1 MSEFVNILVTGI
13 VDAIEE
19 FFSALT
25 VPTKRY
31 TLEAFFVSLVFL
43 VASVVAYIFDLFTFV
58 DWQEALTCSILLGI
72 IVLIDT
78 STRSTIKG
86 NLGKIR
92 EVASRFSY
100 TGEEEEIIE
109 DNDELVDDNVD
120 KEVVENGTGE

>member
-1 MSEFVNILVTGI
+1 VSEFVNILVTGI